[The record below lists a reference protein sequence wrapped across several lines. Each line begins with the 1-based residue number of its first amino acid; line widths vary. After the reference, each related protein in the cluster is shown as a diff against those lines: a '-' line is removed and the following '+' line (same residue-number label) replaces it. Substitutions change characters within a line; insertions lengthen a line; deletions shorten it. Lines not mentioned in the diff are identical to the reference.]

1 MCAVKISREAFR
13 PESKEKAVEKH
24 LCCVADGGV
33 GVVAGGQRGSAWW
46 SCHHMASLSSQH
58 SAPHETAQSDPT
70 SSGMSPPPDGWWW
83 LLLMSETKHCQ
94 CRSTLL
100 IKPGQEEH
108 KLFLIGSVHRWE
120 IISSQICKKDWLS
133 HLFTSTRFSTAY
145 SFSWRPSLL
154 LHSLFF
160 WRVHPTWRSCG
171 STLSSLWVSALLFFF
186 FFP

>member
-1 MCAVKISREAFR
+1 MCAVKIGHEAFR

-33 GVVAGGQRGSAWW
+33 GVVAVGQRGSAWW

-83 LLLMSETKHCQ
+83 LLLLMSETKHCQ
-94 CRSTLL
+94 CRSTSL

-108 KLFLIGSVHRWE
+108 KILLIGSVRRWE

-133 HLFTSTRFSTAY
+133 HLFTSTRFSTAH
-145 SFSWRPSLL
+145 SF
-154 LHSLFF
+154 
-160 WRVHPTWRSCG
+160 C
-171 STLSSLWVSALLFFF
+171 
-186 FFP
+186 